1 MKLSPPITVEYCMET
16 DAGRPA
22 DKESVTASE
31 PGARRAA
38 RRWSAAAYAAFFV
51 LFALPFATLY
61 AACTHQRIETIS
73 GYQTLADHTYSVP
86 AANGTTNQI
95 TVSTDGFAWIAVV
108 MVAAGI
114 ALSLIGLRTLWLSIA
129 SVAGI
134 VALFLAVV
142 AAGGSRA
149 ASKAE
154 IGFWL
159 SAAAIAIAPAANV
172 RPWRRAAIVAV
183 ATAVSAGALVLG
195 LVGLIAL
202 TAQRGR

>member
-1 MKLSPPITVEYCMET
+1 MET
-16 DAGRPA
+16 DAARPA
-22 DKESVTASE
+22 DQGALTTSE
-31 PGARRAA
+31 PASRRAL
-38 RRWSAAAYAAFFV
+38 RRWSAAAYGAFFV

-86 AANGTTNQI
+86 VANGTTNQI
-95 TVSTDGFAWIAVV
+95 TVSTDGFAWVAVALV
-108 MVAAGI
+108 VAGL

-159 SAAAIAIAPAANV
+159 SAAAIAIAPAAEV
-172 RPWRRAAIVAV
+172 RPWRRAAIVAA
-183 ATAVSAGALVLG
+183 ATALSAGALVLG